1 MALVKEMYSANGI
14 NRIYQLLRNE
24 ADNGTAKEYDI
35 KVDALKVVSRNN
47 DPERFFEHETF
58 LMANSRNITV
68 NIYDGSSPRCTRYML
83 LLHAEEPGKEE
94 LSGIE
99 KTVHAR
105 MQQERKSWEYDR
117 QKQEIAQ
124 LRQELMD
131 AEKYSAA
138 LEKQI
143 VEMREEKQKMPGK
156 LTETLI
162 GLAGAYISRNP
173 NALNGIPVIGNLLGA
188 ASPGNESTETVQ
200 VFDDTQVRQENNEPE
215 VEQVTFSK
223 IVKPEYSGEATDKDF
238 DRLENALIPLFAE
251 QYRETVS
258 TVISVMYHDNE
269 VIQQIAELLPE
280 DEQEEEQKNAA

>member
-14 NRIYQLLRNE
+14 DRIYQLLKNE
-24 ADNGTAKEYDI
+24 ADKGTAKEYDI
-35 KVDALKVVSRNN
+35 KVDAFKVVSRNN
-47 DPERFFEHETF
+47 DPERFFEHEAF

-83 LLHAEEPGKEE
+83 LLCAEEPGKEE

-124 LRQELMD
+124 LRQELTD

-143 VEMREEKQKMPGK
+143 VQMREEKQKMPGK

-215 VEQVTFSK
+215 GEQVTFSK
-223 IVKPEYSGEATDKDF
+223 IVKPEYTGEATDKDF
-238 DRLENALIPLFAE
+238 DQLENALIPLFAE

-258 TVISVMYHDNE
+258 TVISVMYHDNQ

-280 DEQEEEQKNAA
+280 AEQEEDQKQAA